1 MPRQIDFRIQGTSHL
16 SRAPRTPSLAPAQ
29 FWRDTNIKE
38 IMTMNEMTIGKCPF
52 GGNRIGGAQGSK
64 PTLEDW
70 WPNRLRVEILHRDG
84 PQANPLPEDFD
95 YAAEFN
101 KLDLDEVKILFA
113 QPVIK

>member
-1 MPRQIDFRIQGTSHL
+1 
-16 SRAPRTPSLAPAQ
+16 
-29 FWRDTNIKE
+29 
-38 IMTMNEMTIGKCPF
+38 MNEMTIGKCPF

-101 KLDLDEVKILFA
+101 KLDFD
-113 QPVIK
+113 